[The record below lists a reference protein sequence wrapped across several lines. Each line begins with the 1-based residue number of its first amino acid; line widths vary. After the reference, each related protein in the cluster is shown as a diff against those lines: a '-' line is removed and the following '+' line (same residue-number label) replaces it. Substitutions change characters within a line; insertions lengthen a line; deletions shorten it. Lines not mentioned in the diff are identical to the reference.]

1 MVYLVQAGPSQ
12 LLLHTDSK
20 GKSQVGAKGPMG
32 VARMGWVTSQGSLRS
47 PLLRV
52 SGPPRQSSPPPTLGP
67 SLS

>member
-1 MVYLVQAGPSQ
+1 MYLVQAGPSQ

-20 GKSQVGAKGPMG
+20 GKGLVGAKGPMG
-32 VARMGWVTSQGSLRS
+32 VAQVGWVTSQGSLWF

-52 SGPPRQSSPPPTLGP
+52 SGPLRQSSPPPTLGP